1 MSGAWWSFLRR
12 RRTVLR
18 AGDRSKALS
27 PSTLTTT
34 FSDTAVA
41 LPQRATQALHISF
54 EPPLPLFIS
63 RCFSEM
69 SGSCF
74 GSCRVMSRQLAR
86 RCGSHLSRISCAT
99 IEIPCA
105 TTSPRH
111 FAPQSKITSTAVEPT
126 QINRAMRGSRASTH
140 HVSPCHAQPSRS
152 LSLCHAAPHV
162 CCARLSEPQDRQSY
176 TCSGCES
183 EP

>member
-1 MSGAWWSFLRR
+1 MVRPPTTPSPGTTVVGRGHDSDAQRWGARKVCRPGGKILKVLFAHGDDRWPNEQRSCRRRRLRKAVRQRPTSDRCGVRMSGAWWSFLRR

-41 LPQRATQALHISF
+41 LPQRASQALHLSF

-69 SGSCF
+69 STAASDHVVSCHGS
-74 GSCRVMSRQLAR
+74 
-86 RCGSHLSRISCAT
+86 
-99 IEIPCA
+99 
-105 TTSPRH
+105 
-111 FAPQSKITSTAVEPT
+111 
-126 QINRAMRGSRASTH
+126 
-140 HVSPCHAQPSRS
+140 
-152 LSLCHAAPHV
+152 
-162 CCARLSEPQDRQSY
+162 
-176 TCSGCES
+176 
-183 EP
+183 